1 MKSRIWTKAAA
12 VAALL
17 AFPLGASAAS
27 FSGELSFFGTFT
39 PDTVDLDDASVLTF
53 LPPVFVAEAVDDFT
67 GAGGTTTTFGVIDL
81 NAPGGTLF
89 TTDNGISFDIGSVSI
104 DFEIANQID
113 ITMNGT
119 YSLNGMTAEGVLVL
133 TGNTVANQ
141 IYTFSA
147 VGFTQTAVVPAPAGL
162 LLMGS
167 ALAGLGLRRRKAA

>member
-27 FSGELSFFGTFT
+27 FSGEISFFGTFT

-53 LPPVFVAEAVDDFT
+53 LPPVFIAEAIDDFSGP
-67 GAGGTTTTFGVIDL
+67 GATTTFSSIDL

-89 TTDNGISFDIGSVSI
+89 TTDNGISFDIESLSI
-104 DFEIANQID
+104 DFEVANQID

-119 YSLNGMTAEGVLVL
+119 YSMNGMTAAGVLIL

-147 VGFTQTAVVPAPAGL
+147 VGSTQTAVVPAPAGL

>member
-39 PDTVDLDDASVLTF
+39 PDTVDLTDATTLTF
-53 LPPVFVAEAVDDFT
+53 LPPVFVAEAIDDFA
-67 GAGGTTTTFGVIDL
+67 GAEGITTFGVIDL
-81 NAPGGTLF
+81 DAPGGTLF
-89 TTDNGISFDIGSVSI
+89 TTSNGISFDIGSVNI

-119 YSLNGMTAEGVLVL
+119 YSMNGMTAEGVLVL
-133 TGNTVANQ
+133 TGNTVANE
-141 IYTFSA
+141 IFTFSA